1 MIDKP
6 PFTVIGDEIY
16 FDGYLVALLTEA
28 HYSANINV
36 INYLRQ
42 AVTIENV
49 KDAEGELKDKREA
62 FEVEKTSVREHLN
75 GERDAFH
82 KHIKEHDLHVLQGFI
97 DKVKGLAKGGLLRV
111 KDVEAFAEKH
121 VDDLSVEQDNVP
133 DPPLTCEEK
142 EAEAAQ

>member
-1 MIDKP
+1 MTR
-6 PFTVIGDEIY
+6 FFEGD
-16 FDGYLVALLTEA
+16 
-28 HYSANINV
+28 H
-36 INYLRQ
+36 
-42 AVTIENV
+42 V
-49 KDAEGELKDKREA
+49 KTKEPSD
-62 FEVEKTSVREHLN
+62 FPYMVV
-75 GERDAFH
+75 
-82 KHIKEHDLHVLQGFI
+82 KHVSHGLHVLQGFI